1 MSAPPHPDPSGFSA
15 YPSGSFGAQPAPNG
29 QVDSRSARSTRTLAL
44 VALILSALVLT
55 SLLARFLCTLLVQ
68 FTISSVPAQQA
79 VLAVINVVYLVTI
92 AITFAVIVLDII
104 LMVRARG
111 KVRTGALISLL
122 FIAGVFVL
130 GGIINRVIIM
140 VAATVNADV
149 SAFMVIGLLSFL
161 ASLIVTTGSMVGNV
175 MAYFAARQALTT
187 LVFR

>member
-29 QVDSRSARSTRTLAL
+29 QVDSRSARTTRTLAL

-68 FTISSVPAQQA
+68 FTITSVPAQQA

-122 FIAGVFVL
+122 FIAGGFVI
-130 GGIINRVIIM
+130 GGINRVIIM

-149 SAFMVIGLLSFL
+149 SAFMVIALLTSL
-161 ASLIVTTGSMVGNV
+161 AILIVKTGSMVGQV